1 MRYIILSKNKTYVY
15 TLNEEQFTTF
25 MRFLKNEGREYFK
38 LIEEYAFI
46 KVCQFKTN
54 ATFLKHYVCN
64 TIGTFY

>member
-15 TLNEEQFTTF
+15 SLNKEQFNKF
-25 MRFLKNEGREYFK
+25 IDFLKIENRENYK
-38 LIEEYAFI
+38 VIEEYNNI

-54 ATFLKHYVCN
+54 ATFLKHYCWN